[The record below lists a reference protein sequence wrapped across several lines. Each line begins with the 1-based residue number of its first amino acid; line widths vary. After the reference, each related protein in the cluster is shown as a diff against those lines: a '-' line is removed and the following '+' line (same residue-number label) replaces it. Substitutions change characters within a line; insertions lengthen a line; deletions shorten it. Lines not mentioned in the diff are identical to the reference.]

1 MSNFFKGNKIQ
12 YNNSEN
18 LQGYL
23 SELPPVTTDEIR
35 KLFLQNS
42 SLTEISAR
50 YKKQRRSLEENGS
63 NFEIIDIIN
72 KELDVV
78 NEIEQSYQKIKSHF
92 IEIKN
97 KKTIISKQTLE
108 HIQTKIIIINKKIE
122 TIHEHQRYLTLLKE
136 NKKKKNKKAYIATE
150 FCKSN
155 EHVFK
160 YSEHD
165 SLYVCKTCGYKLS
178 YQ

>member
-1 MSNFFKGNKIQ
+1 MRNFFKGKKVQ
-12 YNNSEN
+12 YDNSEN

-92 IEIKN
+92 RWTN
-97 KKTIISKQTLE
+97 
-108 HIQTKIIIINKKIE
+108 
-122 TIHEHQRYLTLLKE
+122 
-136 NKKKKNKKAYIATE
+136 
-150 FCKSN
+150 
-155 EHVFK
+155 
-160 YSEHD
+160 
-165 SLYVCKTCGYKLS
+165 
-178 YQ
+178 